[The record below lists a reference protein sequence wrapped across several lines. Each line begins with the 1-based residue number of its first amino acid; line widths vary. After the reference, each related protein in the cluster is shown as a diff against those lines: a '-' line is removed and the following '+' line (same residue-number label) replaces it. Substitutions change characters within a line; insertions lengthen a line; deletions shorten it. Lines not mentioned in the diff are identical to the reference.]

1 MRFLRIAAL
10 LVAATL
16 AACTTKPTAPTQAE
30 WDAVSAADFN
40 CQPGSFVDAD
50 LDSVLHA
57 PASYYEKCVRIRGLL
72 SPIVL
77 TKNAISSAGIGIYA
91 KDDKLL
97 AAVATHSQFAFVSGR
112 LRSCAD
118 RAARLQ
124 ALAARASQAGAPVSG
139 DRAALS
145 GFCKLNPGPA
155 LYVNEIIVIPTAMD

>member
-124 ALAARASQAGAPVSG
+124 ALAGPRIAGGRAGFRRQGGALRLLQAQS
-139 DRAALS
+139 RSCAL
-145 GFCKLNPGPA
+145 C
-155 LYVNEIIVIPTAMD
+155 E